1 MPGPRYSYVKKPPLI
16 CAAKALESEKNKKT
30 VIKNFFIIS

>member
-16 CAAKALESEKNKKT
+16 CAAKALKSEKNK
-30 VIKNFFIIS
+30 ISESINFFIIS